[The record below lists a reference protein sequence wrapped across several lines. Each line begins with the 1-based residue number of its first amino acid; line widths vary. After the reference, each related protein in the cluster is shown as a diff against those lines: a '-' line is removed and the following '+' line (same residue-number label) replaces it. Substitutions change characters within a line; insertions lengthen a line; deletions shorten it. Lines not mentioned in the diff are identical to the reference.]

1 MVEELPRFRVVVTPA
16 FIEDFTSAVHY
27 IAYDLASPIAA
38 RNMRDGIQAKV
49 DALAVTPTASVSYA
63 TSRGELRHKVA
74 YKRYE
79 IHFVI
84 EGATVRVL
92 ALKHQLQNAE

>member
-16 FIEDFTSAVHY
+16 FAEDFTSAVNY
-27 IAYDLASPIAA
+27 IAYALASPIAA
-38 RNMRDGIQAKV
+38 RNMRDGIQAKI
-49 DALAVTPTASVSYA
+49 DALAVMPTASASYT
-63 TSRGELRHKVA
+63 TSRGEVRHKVA

-84 EGATVRVL
+84 EGTTVRIL
-92 ALKHQLQNAE
+92 ALKHQLQNSD